1 MSSIFDKL
9 PSEILF
15 EITKYAPIHTLANLC
30 ATCYRFRAIFE
41 PSLYALG
48 AKLASSVMD
57 HSCNPAAWAV
67 DNVQPTTLRK
77 LLSSGLSPNIKV
89 TGPRHGWSSVS
100 LLHLSVE
107 SPRLRHSA
115 NTSITKLLLD
125 HGAWVDIR
133 DGSNATPLHWAAL
146 YGGLGEPETAPWMH
160 LLLNYGA
167 DVNAED
173 RAGFTPLHTAT
184 MARNTLG
191 IQVLVYHNANKDATN
206 MWGHTPM
213 LMAVNSKYAAGIKI
227 LLEAGAVSTS
237 IEEDSNLNTTSNP
250 ASRRIRRYCVVS

>member
-1 MSSIFDKL
+1 MSFDKL

-15 EITKYAPIHTLANLC
+15 EITKDTHIHVLATLC
-30 ATCYRFRAIFE
+30 ATCHRFRDIFE
-41 PSLYALG
+41 PMLYAQG
-48 AKLASSVMD
+48 AKLASSLVD
-57 HSCNPAAWAV
+57 HSCNPAAWAI
-67 DNVQPTTLRK
+67 DNVQPTTLKK
-77 LLSSGLSPNIKV
+77 LLASGLSPNMQVIV
-89 TGPRHGWSSVS
+89 PRHGWSSAS

-107 SPRLRHSA
+107 SPKLRRSA

-125 HGAWVDIR
+125 HGARVDIK
-133 DGSNATPLHWAAL
+133 DGSCATPLHWAAL
-146 YGGLGEPETAPWMH
+146 YGGLGEPETAPWTH

-191 IQVLVYHNANKDATN
+191 IQILVHHKANKEATN

-213 LMAVNSKYAAGIKI
+213 LMATNSKYAAGKKI
-227 LLEAGAVSTS
+227 LYEAGAISAS
-237 IEEDSNLNTTSNP
+237 IEEDSNLTLTPTP
-250 ASRRIRRYCVVS
+250 ASRRTRRYCVVS